1 MNLMY
6 IMLQAAG
13 QPQGGSMTS
22 MLVMML
28 ALVAIFYFLMIR
40 PQQKRQK
47 ELAKFR
53 NELKKGD
60 PVVTI
65 GGIKGKVVATSETEI
80 IITIAKD
87 VNIAVSKDAI
97 VKDMSDTAQR

>member
-1 MNLMY
+1 MNL
-6 IMLQAAG
+6 INIILQAAA

-28 ALVAIFYFLMIR
+28 ALIAIFYFLMIR

-47 ELAKFR
+47 ELAQFR

-60 PVVTI
+60 SVITI
-65 GGIKGKVVATSETEI
+65 GGIKGKVVSTSETEI

-87 VNIAVSKDAI
+87 VDIAVSKEAI